1 MDYILIIGMIAL
13 GVVASSFVAYKNM
26 TDEIIE
32 QQEKEIA
39 AYKAENRRLQA
50 AASLSNV
57 RLYTKPVEGV
67 CEIHY
72 PNSKEAQHGKNQSIN
87 DFI

>member
-50 AASLSNV
+50 AAALAM
-57 RLYTKPVEGV
+57 RLYSKPVEGI

-72 PNSKEAQHGKNQSIN
+72 PNSKEAQHGKEQSIS